1 MKSERQF
8 DFRTASDIGI
18 RYDVTIKPTE
28 GGNPEYAVDL
38 KNGLEKLPRVK
49 KLMMIMVPDDD
60 DPAELGVMML
70 GMSVN
75 ELSELL
81 WKHKEEEGIVDVLAA
96 AAIAEGHIRAME
108 LTRAAKEKSLKGDLS
123 NFLAEMVVD
132 RMQRKQEQEG
142 GE

>member
-1 MKSERQF
+1 MNIEQF
-8 DFRTASDIGI
+8 NFKTAGDSGI

-49 KLMMIMVPDDD
+49 KLMRIMVPDDD
-60 DPAELGVMML
+60 DPAEMAVMML

-81 WKHKEEEGIVDVLAA
+81 WKHKEEEGVVDLLSA

-108 LTRAAKEKSLKGDLS
+108 LTRAAMEKSRKGDLS
-123 NFLAEMVVD
+123 DFLAAMVAD
-132 RMQRKQEQEG
+132 RMRQKQEQEG